1 MPLTRA
7 KPEFLINPHGVEFL
21 MRDGEREVVCSADS
35 EVLRYCFGSEDDAGY
50 SDVFRLNRDAIEQ
63 AASEKY
69 DTSAAVPP
77 AYDRVTLTVADMA
90 SPLSRKM

>member
-7 KPEFLINPHGVEFL
+7 KPEFLINLHGVEFL
-21 MRDGEREVVCSADS
+21 MRDGEREVVCSADP
-35 EVLRYCFGSEDDAGY
+35 EVLRYCFGGEDAAGY
-50 SDVFRLNRDAIEQ
+50 SQVFQLNRDAIEQ

-69 DTSAAVPP
+69 DSAAAVPP
-77 AYDRVTLTVADMA
+77 SHDRLTITVADMA